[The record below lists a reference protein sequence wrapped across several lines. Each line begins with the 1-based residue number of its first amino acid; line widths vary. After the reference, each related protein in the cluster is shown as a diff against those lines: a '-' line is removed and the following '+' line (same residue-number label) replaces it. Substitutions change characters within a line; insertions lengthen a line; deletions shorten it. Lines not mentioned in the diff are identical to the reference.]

1 MTFFIFLFIMPF
13 FNTRTCMVDYK
24 TATEDNAKGPR
35 KYCYVAVVLFT
46 YLYNCV
52 STHLRTKLHK
62 IP

>member
-1 MTFFIFLFIMPF
+1 
-13 FNTRTCMVDYK
+13 MVDYK